1 MGLVCLFMGFIR
13 ALAGFYRR
21 SGIKE
26 GAKKLDK
33 SSNRDLEKL
42 KKGFISVGGGLEKD
56 VVMVSIFRTNTRVQE
71 CRGEGEGFGQK
82 GL

>member
-1 MGLVCLFMGFIR
+1 MGFIR

-42 KKGFISVGGGLEKD
+42 KGFHKCRRGTRKG
-56 VVMVSIFRTNTRVQE
+56 
-71 CRGEGEGFGQK
+71 CCHGFDI
-82 GL
+82 